1 MSKKVSFAKTKVSFI
16 KTKVSSTKTKV
27 SSTKTKEFFKINGLK
42 SISKKVNAECDTY
55 DHYRIDPHVLGEGS
69 YGKVMPACDGQ
80 TCEDVAKLITFD
92 ENRFTEQYRHNVF
105 FAECAITDF
114 AGKKGFGIPVRAYYL
129 CDHGKKGVI
138 IMERYRRDLFEIRNE
153 LTFDEMKQL
162 IDNVRT
168 MHNYGILH
176 RDLFLKN
183 TMYKR
188 DKDGK
193 RDIRIID
200 FGMAIPFEKTI
211 PEIFRAIDYIN
222 LLSDLSDPELR
233 KQCITYIARFIKI
246 KTLIEAEEW
255 VKSHYAT
262 CKSEYALLQHIPLH
276 WIQLIGPATV
286 DTLVWSVRCAPE
298 LDKDIVQKTE
308 EKVNSVLSK

>member
-1 MSKKVSFAKTKVSFI
+1 MPKQHK
-16 KTKVSSTKTKV
+16 
-27 SSTKTKEFFKINGLK
+27 FFKINGLK
-42 SISKKVNAECDTY
+42 SVSRKVQPECETY
-55 DHYRIDPHVLGEGS
+55 EQYRVEPHVLGEGS

-80 TCEDVAKLITFD
+80 ICEDVAKLITFD
-92 ENRFTEQYRHNVF
+92 EKRFTEFYRHNVF
-105 FAECAITDF
+105 FAECVITEY
-114 AGKKGFGIPVRAYYL
+114 AGRKGFGIPVKAYYL
-129 CDHGKKGVI
+129 CDSGKKGVI
-138 IMERYRRDLFEIRNE
+138 IMERYKRDLFDIRND

-162 IDNVRT
+162 IDKVRT
-168 MHNYGILH
+168 MHNDGILH

-188 DKDGK
+188 DSEGK

-222 LLSDLSDPELR
+222 LLSDLGDAEIR
-233 KQCITYIARFIKI
+233 KQCIVYISKFIKL

-255 VKSHYAT
+255 IKSHYAT
-262 CKSEYALLQHIPLH
+262 CKSEYALLKHIPLH

-298 LDKDIVQKTE
+298 LDQDIVNKTE
-308 EKVNSVLSK
+308 EKVNRVI

>member
-1 MSKKVSFAKTKVSFI
+1 MPKKQK
-16 KTKVSSTKTKV
+16 
-27 SSTKTKEFFKINGLK
+27 FFKINGLK
-42 SISKKVNAECDTY
+42 SISKTVQPECETFAQYKVE
-55 DHYRIDPHVLGEGS
+55 PHVLGEGS
-69 YGKVMPACDGQ
+69 YGKVMPACDASK
-80 TCEDVAKLITFD
+80 CDDVAKLITFD
-92 ENRFTEQYRHNVF
+92 EKRFTELYRHNVF

-114 AGKKGFGIPVRAYYL
+114 AGKHGFGIPVKAFYL
-129 CDHGKKGVI
+129 CDNGKKGVI
-138 IMERYRRDLFEIRNE
+138 IMERFKRDLFDIRSE

-162 IDNVRT
+162 IDKVHT

-183 TMYKR
+183 TMYRR
-188 DKDGK
+188 DSEGK

-200 FGMAIPFEKTI
+200 FGMSIPFEKTI

-222 LLSDLSDPELR
+222 LLSDLSDKELR
-233 KQCITYIARFIKI
+233 KQCIVYISKFIKI

-255 VKSHYAT
+255 IASHYAT
-262 CKSEYALLQHIPLH
+262 CKSEYALLKHIPLH

-298 LDKDIVQKTE
+298 LDQDIVNKTE
-308 EKVNSVLSK
+308 EKVKKLVK